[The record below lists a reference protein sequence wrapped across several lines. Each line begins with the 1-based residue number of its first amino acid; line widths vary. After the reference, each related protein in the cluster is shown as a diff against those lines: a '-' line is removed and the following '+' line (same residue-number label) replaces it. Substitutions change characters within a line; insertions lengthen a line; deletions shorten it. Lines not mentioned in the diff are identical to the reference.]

1 MINTNLNLDAPEAML
16 EALLQVVVCKE
27 VVGWREAARKL
38 IMVMT
43 DNGFHLAGD
52 GKVRFIRSIM

>member
-1 MINTNLNLDAPEAML
+1 MDGPEAML

-52 GKVRFIRSIM
+52 GKVRFIGSIM